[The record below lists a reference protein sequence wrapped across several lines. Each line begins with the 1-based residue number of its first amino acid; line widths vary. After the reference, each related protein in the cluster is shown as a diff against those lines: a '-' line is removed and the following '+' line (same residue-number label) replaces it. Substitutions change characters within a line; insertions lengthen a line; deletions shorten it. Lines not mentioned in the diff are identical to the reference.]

1 MCALLGALVYTSL
14 VGIESDAD
22 LSWGG
27 VCQGPCRVRLVAGAG
42 GGVGSDVGQESSDFF
57 GSRSFSGGK
66 IGLGEGAGRLLAL
79 SGGWACFLL
88 GCGRVW
94 RVEVGVLGVVSRSS
108 CRSPGCLVG
117 WDGVDL
123 DDVGV
128 IVELEDSVG
137 EVLEPGVCR
146 ADHLPLVLWHCDV
159 ASNGVGY
166 GVKGLG

>member
-1 MCALLGALVYTSL
+1 MCALLSALVYTPAG
-14 VGIESDAD
+14 GIKSNAD
-22 LSWGG
+22 LPWGW
-27 VCQGPCRVRLVAGAG
+27 VRKGPCWVGLVLGSG
-42 GGVGSDVGQESSDFF
+42 GGVGPDVGQESSDLF
-57 GSRSFSGGK
+57 GGRSLSGGQ

-79 SGGWACFLL
+79 SGGWACFLM
-88 GCGRVW
+88 GCGRVG
-94 RVEVGVLGVVSRSS
+94 RVEVGVLGVVSCSS
-108 CRSPGCLVG
+108 CRGPGCLVG

-159 ASNGVGY
+159 ISDEVG
-166 GVKGLG
+166 